1 MKSKRVPL
9 RPSASSAV
17 NRRAISIT
25 MITTR
30 RVLGTSAG
38 VLGAL
43 AAIAG
48 RPSPNRPASIDVAA
62 LAREIDAHTDHVT
75 AVELAEWIHDRKL
88 GLRVLDVRS
97 DSEYAAYHI
106 PSAEHAPLSSLAAMR
121 PRAGETLVLYS
132 EGGAHAGQAWVLL
145 RALGFRDVKFLAG
158 GLLDW
163 LDDVMHPAL
172 GTGGGPDAQRV
183 AALSR
188 YFGGTPHAGD
198 AVPNGESA
206 AATVARMR
214 RRGC

>member
-1 MKSKRVPL
+1 M
-9 RPSASSAV
+9 
-17 NRRAISIT
+17 T
-25 MITTR
+25 TTR
-30 RVLGTSAG
+30 RILGTSAG

-48 RPSPNRPASIDVAA
+48 RPSPNRPASIDVTA

-75 AVELAEWIHDRKL
+75 AIELAEWIRDRKP

-121 PRAGETLVLYS
+121 PRTGEMLVLYS

-172 GTGGGPDAQRV
+172 GTGPDAQRV

-188 YFGGTPHAGD
+188 YFGGSPRTGAI
-198 AVPNGESA
+198 VPNGESVT
-206 AATVARMR
+206 ATVARMR

>member
-1 MKSKRVPL
+1 
-9 RPSASSAV
+9 
-17 NRRAISIT
+17 

-48 RPSPNRPASIDVAA
+48 RPSPDAPATIDIAA
-62 LAREIDAHTDHVT
+62 LAREIDGQTDHVS
-75 AVELAEWIHDRKL
+75 ALQLAAWIRDRRP

-97 DSEYAAYHI
+97 APEFEAYHI
-106 PSAEHAPLSSLAAMR
+106 PSAEHVPLASLAAMR

-145 RALGFRDVKFLAG
+145 RALGFRDVYFLAG

-163 LDDVMHPAL
+163 MEDVMQPAL
-172 GTGGGPDAQRV
+172 GTGAESARI

-188 YFGGTPHAGD
+188 YFGGTPRPGAGAPD
-198 AVPNGESA
+198 ASSA
-206 AATVARMR
+206 TAVARLR

>member
-1 MKSKRVPL
+1 M
-9 RPSASSAV
+9 
-17 NRRAISIT
+17 
-25 MITTR
+25 TTR

-48 RPSPNRPASIDVAA
+48 RPSPNAPAAIDVAA
-62 LAREIDAHTDHVT
+62 IAREIDARTDHVS
-75 AVELAEWIHDRKL
+75 AVELAEWIRDHKP

-97 DSEYAAYHI
+97 DSEFAAYHI
-106 PSAEHAPLSSLAAMR
+106 PSAEHAPMSALAAMR
-121 PRAGETLVLYS
+121 PRAGETVVLYS

-145 RALGFRDVKFLAG
+145 RALGFRDVHFLAG

-163 LDDVMHPAL
+163 LDDVMRPAL
-172 GTGGGPDAQRV
+172 GTGPDAARV

-188 YFGGTPHAGD
+188 YFGGTPRAAGAALDGPNDD
-198 AVPNGESA
+198 AHTA
-206 AATVARMR
+206 VARMR